1 MPLKDAAVRGRL
13 HWVGL
18 PCALALGLCICL
30 FACNSVSVQPGTDPP
45 DPGSGVEPDHGGGS
59 EDPSDDGQ
67 TSDDSV
73 GDVVTDGVGGD
84 DSSGHPQPAPS
95 GVAARVRNES
105 AVRGDV
111 TLRFIQTETIVHLAF
126 VRVLPSTVTTIHSP
140 KSANLI
146 ELSGVNERGQALASA
161 TMTYGADFDDATP
174 AVYTIPGDGSGSLNP
189 VDPLPGDLDP
199 PILNMLEPASD
210 LTLTLGATFLARW
223 TDESEAP
230 GAVVRVHLRS
240 VESSVSDL
248 VPLGPAVGVALDGLN
263 DELLLVVQ
271 GFTPGFYEVVGEI
284 DDGTNQATSVAP
296 GRVHVVENPGN
307 KAPTLEILAPLGLVE
322 LRRDELLRVA
332 WEDDDDDDNATIIF
346 SLMPSGATG
355 TNVGAFPIS
364 PALAEDPD
372 GVSGN
377 SAALTLSDV
386 LPGLYDLVGR
396 ISDGE
401 LEGVARVERVVRIL
415 PEPENDPPL
424 LEITKPAAGEIVEI
438 GPGDSFLVEWEDSDA
453 DHNARISIRLDPD
466 QTLSDLDG
474 DEILLATSLG
484 EDEDGA
490 GDAIRLGVPGD
501 IEDGDYRV
509 VGVITDG
516 IVEVV
521 TWARGIVRI
530 DSTGAEPGTEDPP
543 PPEMAVLE
551 PSEPVRV
558 RLGDDISLYLET
570 ANIPDEAV
578 INLYLSNVHAD
589 GTVRADV
596 TPLQIEQNVLT
607 TLTLPSLAEGII
619 SNDAWPREF
628 RLEVELRIGGEVKIR
643 AFAPASIWIRQEFVI
658 ERVSMVNYT
667 CTLNG
672 SADVVDEQERF
683 LGLEIRWS
691 GGGFD
696 VRETP
701 APVQFWVSNDG
712 TVPADGVDDDYHRRF
727 HTATESPNIDEDEYE
742 EVRVALNRV
751 IGPFASDGDELT
763 TALVPGEYQL
773 ITVVETEEF
782 GPITS
787 VHPDSFDVCF
797 RIRDPG
803 SGALP

>member
-13 HWVGL
+13 RWTRL

-30 FACNSVSVQPGTDPP
+30 VACNSTSVQPGTDSP
-45 DPGSGVEPDHGGGS
+45 DPGSGVAPDDGS
-59 EDPSDDGQ
+59 GSQNPSVDGQ
-67 TSDDSV
+67 TPDNSV

-84 DSSGHPQPAPS
+84 DASGYPQPALA

-105 AVRGDV
+105 AARADV
-111 TLRFIQTETIVHLAF
+111 TLRFIQAETIVHLAF

-161 TMTYGADFDDATP
+161 TMTYGADYDDATP
-174 AVYTIPGDGSGSLNP
+174 AVYTIPGDGSGGLDP
-189 VDPLPGDLDP
+189 VHPQPGDLDP

-210 LTLTLGATFLARW
+210 VTLTLGATFLVRW
-223 TDESEAP
+223 TDQSEAP
-230 GAVVRVHLRS
+230 GAVVRVYLRS
-240 VESSVSDL
+240 LESSVSDL

-263 DELLLVVQ
+263 AELLLVVQ
-271 GFTPGFYEVVGEI
+271 GFAPGFYEVVGEI

-296 GRVHVVENPGN
+296 GRVYVVEDPGN

-332 WEDDDDDDNATIIF
+332 WEDEDDDDNATIIF
-346 SLMPSGATG
+346 SLMSPGATE

-372 GVSGN
+372 GISGN
-377 SAALTLSDV
+377 SAALTVSDV

-424 LEITKPAAGEIVEI
+424 LEITRPAAGEIVEI
-438 GPGDSFLVEWEDSDA
+438 GPGDSFLVEWEDSDE

-474 DEILLATSLG
+474 DEILLAASLG

-501 IEDGDYRV
+501 IADGDYRV

-521 TWARGIVRI
+521 TWAKGIVRI
-530 DSTGAEPGTEDPP
+530 DSTGEAEPGTEDPP
-543 PPEMAVLE
+543 PPEMALLE
-551 PSEPVRV
+551 PSGPVRV
-558 RLGDDISLYLET
+558 RFGDDISLYLET
-570 ANIPDEAV
+570 ANIPDDAL

-596 TPLQIEQNVLT
+596 TPSQVEQNILI
-607 TLTLPSLAEGII
+607 TLMLPSLAEEVI

-628 RLEVELRIGGEVKIR
+628 RLEAELVIDGEVKIT
-643 AFAPASIWIRQEFVI
+643 AYAPGSIWIRQEFVI
-658 ERVSMVNYT
+658 ERISTVNYV
-667 CTLNG
+667 CTPNG
-672 SADVVDEQERF
+672 SADIVDEQERF
-683 LGLEIRWS
+683 FGLEIRWY

-696 VRETP
+696 VREAPT
-701 APVQFWVSNDG
+701 PVQFWVSNDG
-712 TVPADGVDDDYHRRF
+712 AVPADGVDDDYHRRF
-727 HTATESPNIDEDEYE
+727 HTAAESPNTHE
-742 EVRVALNRV
+742 EARIALYRVV
-751 IGPFASDGDELT
+751 GPFDSGGEELT
-763 TALVPGEYQL
+763 PALVPGEYQL
-773 ITVVETEEF
+773 ITLVETEEF
-782 GPITS
+782 GPIMS
-787 VHPDSFDVCF
+787 LHPDSFDLCY
-797 RIRDPG
+797 RLHPPG
-803 SGALP
+803 GGALP